1 MPSPSQLLAV
11 LSLSLATFPMSATTT
26 YFVDPAGNDSN
37 PGTRSKPFA
46 TIARAQTAV
55 RASNRSSPVT
65 VQLRG
70 GTYYLPSTWILG
82 PEDSGTAKAPVVW
95 QAWKDE
101 SPVLS
106 GGMRLA
112 ARWEPYRDGIFKTPV
127 PPDFAT
133 DPLFVN
139 GERQILARHPNFDPN
154 VRMLGGYSKD
164 AFSRERAARWA
175 DPTGGFIHA
184 MHEHLW
190 GDFHYVITGKA
201 PDGTVTYEGGWQ
213 NNRRMGMHPEFR
225 FVENILEELDA
236 PNEWYLD
243 PKAHVLYFRPPDG
256 LDLAKA
262 TIEGVRLRHLVEFHG
277 TATKPVS
284 HVVLSGL
291 VFRHSARTFMDNKEP
306 LLRSDWTTYRGGA
319 VVFRGTEDCALR
331 NCLFD
336 QAGGNAVFVDGY
348 NRRVAI
354 RGCDITEA
362 GGNAIA
368 FVGDPKAVRSPLFEY
383 NQVQDVAAMD
393 RTVGPQTPDYPAD
406 CVVED
411 CLIRRAGRV
420 EKQTAGVQV
429 AMSMGIVIRH
439 CSIYDMP
446 RAGINFG
453 DGCWGGHVVE
463 FCDVFDTVKETG
475 DHGSFNSWG
484 RDRFWRP
491 DIAEVEAWVK
501 EVPGFPLLDTVRP
514 VVLRNNRWRCD
525 HGWDIDLDDGTSN
538 YIIRDN
544 LCLNGGLKNR
554 EGYHR
559 LVENNVIVGN
569 SFHPHVWY
577 KDSQDVFRHNI
588 VFTPYQPIRVAR
600 PWGKEVDSN
609 LLHTPGAPG
618 ATPAKVLQEQSGRDE
633 RSVVA
638 DARFVDPS
646 RGDYRVKDG
655 SPALALGFRNF
666 PMDRFG
672 VRSPRLRAK
681 ARTPELPGAARL
693 SAAPP
698 GRRDGRVVGWLG
710 GKIKEIVGDGDVSAA
725 GLPGEIGV
733 GIVSVP
739 AGSVL
744 AKAGLREG
752 DVVLR
757 AGDQEIVTRADLAKA
772 FRALQAGGTMKLEIF
787 RAQKRAR
794 VELVGVG
801 GAADA
806 P

>member
-1 MPSPSQLLAV
+1 MSKVPCFLGALALV
-11 LSLSLATFPMSATTT
+11 AL
-26 YFVDPAGNDSN
+26 
-37 PGTRSKPFA
+37 
-46 TIARAQTAV
+46 QAV
-55 RASNRSSPVT
+55 RASVFFVSPDGDDSAPGTEAKPFRTPARAQAAARQAKDPKGTTVT
-65 VQLRG
+65 LRG
-70 GTYYLPSTWILG
+70 GTYYLADTLVFTSA
-82 PEDSGTAKAPVVW
+82 DSGTLEAPVVW
-95 QAWKDE
+95 QASKGE
-101 SPVLS
+101 TPVLS
-106 GGMRLA
+106 GGTRLDL
-112 ARWEPYRDGIFKTPV
+112 RWEPFRDGILKAQV
-127 PPDFAT
+127 PEGFTT
-133 DPLFVN
+133 DQLFVD
-139 GERQILARHPNFDPN
+139 GERQVLARYPDFDPA
-154 VRMLGGYSKD
+154 VRILGGYSKD
-164 AFSRERAARWA
+164 AFGPARAARWA
-175 DPTGGFIHA
+175 DPRGGFIHA
-184 MHEHLW
+184 MHQHMW
-190 GDFHYVITGKA
+190 GDFHYVITGKDA
-201 PDGTVTYEGGWQ
+201 SGAVTYEGGWQ
-213 NNRRMGMHPEFR
+213 NNRRMGMHPEHR
-225 FVENILEELDA
+225 FVENLFEELDA
-236 PNEWYLD
+236 PGEWFLD
-243 PKAHVLYFRPPDG
+243 AKARTLYFQPRAGKDM
-256 LDLAKA
+256 AKA
-262 TIEGVRLRHLVEFHG
+262 VVEGVRLRHLVEFRG
-277 TATKPVS
+277 DERDRVTSISLKGIT
-284 HVVLSGL
+284 
-291 VFRHSARTFMDNKEP
+291 FRHTARTFMDNKEP

-319 VVFRGTEDCALR
+319 VWFRGAMECSLEDSVI
-331 NCLFD
+331 D
-336 QAGGNAVFVDGY
+336 QVGGHGVFVDGY
-348 NRRVAI
+348 NRHVTL
-354 RGCDITEA
+354 RGCEIVRA
-362 GGNAIA
+362 GGNGIA
-368 FVGDPKAVRSPLFEY
+368 FVGRPGAVQSPLFEY
-383 NQVQDVAAMD
+383 GQVQDLASIQ
-393 RTVGPQTPDYPAD
+393 RTPGPRSQDYPGD
-406 CVVED
+406 CLVDD
-411 CLIRRAGRV
+411 CLIYLSGRV
-420 EKQTAGVQV
+420 EKQTAGVQI
-429 AMSMGIVIRH
+429 AMSRGIRVRD
-439 CSIYDMP
+439 CSIYDVP
-446 RAGINFG
+446 RAGINIG
-453 DGCWGGHVVE
+453 DGCWGGHVIE
-463 FCDVFDTVKETG
+463 GCDIFDTVKETG

-491 DIAEVEAWVK
+491 DNAEVEAWVK
-501 EVPGFPLLDTVRP
+501 EVPGLPLLDTVRP
-514 VVLRNNRWRCD
+514 VLLQNNRWCCD

-559 LVENNVIVGN
+559 VVENNVIVGN

-588 VFTPYQPIRVAR
+588 VFTPYQPIRVGK

-609 LLHTPGAPG
+609 LLHAPGAPG

-666 PMDRFG
+666 AMDRFG

-681 ARTPELPGAARL
+681 ARTPELPGAARM
-693 SAAPP
+693 SAAAP

-710 GKIKEIVGDGDVSAA
+710 GQIKEIVGDGEVSAA

-772 FRALQAGGTMKLEIF
+772 FRALRTGGTMPLEIF
-787 RAQKRAR
+787 RSQKRTK

>member
-1 MPSPSQLLAV
+1 MSKVPCFLGALVLVAVHAARASVFYVSPDGDD
-11 LSLSLATFPMSATTT
+11 SA
-26 YFVDPAGNDSN
+26 
-37 PGTRSKPFA
+37 PGSEAKPFRSP
-46 TIARAQTAV
+46 ARAQAAARQAKDPQGTT
-55 RASNRSSPVT
+55 VT
-65 VQLRG
+65 LRG
-70 GTYYLPSTWILG
+70 GTYYLADTLVFTSA
-82 PEDSGTAKAPVVW
+82 DSGTPEAPFVW
-95 QAWKDE
+95 QASKDE
-101 SPVLS
+101 TPVFS
-106 GGMRLA
+106 GGTRLDL
-112 ARWEPYRDGIFKTPV
+112 RWEPFRDGMLKAQV
-127 PPDFAT
+127 PEGFMT
-133 DPLFVN
+133 DQLFVD
-139 GERQILARHPNFDPN
+139 GERQVLARYPDFDPA
-154 VRMLGGYSKD
+154 VRILGGYSKD
-164 AFSRERAARWA
+164 AFSPVRAARWS
-175 DPTGGFIHA
+175 DPRGGFIHA
-184 MHEHLW
+184 MHQHMW
-190 GDFHYVITGKA
+190 GDFHYVITGKDA
-201 PDGTVTYEGGWQ
+201 SGAVTYEGGWQ
-213 NNRRMGMHPEFR
+213 NNRRMGMHPEHR
-225 FVENILEELDA
+225 FVENIFEELDA
-236 PNEWYLD
+236 PGEWFLD
-243 PKAHVLYFRPPDG
+243 AKARTLYFLPPAGKDMT
-256 LDLAKA
+256 KA
-262 TIEGVRLRHLVEFHG
+262 VVEGVRLRHLVEFRG
-277 TATKPVS
+277 DERDRVTSISLKGIT
-284 HVVLSGL
+284 
-291 VFRHSARTFMDNKEP
+291 FRHTARTFMENKEP

-319 VVFRGTEDCALR
+319 VWFRGAMECSLEDSVI
-331 NCLFD
+331 D
-336 QAGGNAVFVDGY
+336 QVGGHGVFVDGY
-348 NRRVAI
+348 NRHVTI
-354 RGCDITEA
+354 RGCEIARA
-362 GGNAIA
+362 GANGIA
-368 FVGDPKAVRSPLFEY
+368 FVGRPGAVQSPLFEY
-383 NQVQDVAAMD
+383 GQVQDLASIR
-393 RTVGPQTPDYPAD
+393 RTPGPRSQDYPGD
-406 CVVED
+406 CLVDD
-411 CLIRRAGRV
+411 CLIYLSGRV
-420 EKQTAGVQV
+420 EKQTAGVQI
-429 AMSMGIVIRH
+429 AMSRGIRVRD
-439 CSIYDMP
+439 CSIYDVP
-446 RAGINFG
+446 RAGINIG
-453 DGCWGGHVVE
+453 DGCWGGHIIE
-463 FCDVFDTVKETG
+463 GCDIFDTVKETG

-501 EVPGFPLLDTVRP
+501 EVPGLPLLDTVRP

-588 VFTPYQPIRVAR
+588 VFTPYQPIRVAK

-609 LLHTPGAPG
+609 LLHAPGASG

-638 DARFVDPS
+638 DALFVDPS

-681 ARTPELPGAARL
+681 ARTPELPGAARM
-693 SAAPP
+693 SVVPP

-710 GKIKEIVGDGDVSAA
+710 GKIKEIVGDGEVSAA

-757 AGDQEIVTRADLAKA
+757 AGDQEIVTRGDLAKA
-772 FRALQAGGTMKLEIF
+772 FRALPAGATMSLEIF
-787 RAQKRAR
+787 RSQKRSR
-794 VELVGVG
+794 VELVGVV

>member
-1 MPSPSQLLAV
+1 MSKVPCFLGALALV
-11 LSLSLATFPMSATTT
+11 AL
-26 YFVDPAGNDSN
+26 
-37 PGTRSKPFA
+37 
-46 TIARAQTAV
+46 QAV
-55 RASNRSSPVT
+55 RASAFFVSPDGDDSAPGTEAKPFRTPARAQAAARQAKDPKGTTVT
-65 VQLRG
+65 LRG
-70 GTYYLPSTWILG
+70 GTYYLADTLVFTSA
-82 PEDSGTAKAPVVW
+82 DSGTLEAPVVW
-95 QAWKDE
+95 QASKGE
-101 SPVLS
+101 TPVLS
-106 GGMRLA
+106 GGTRLDL
-112 ARWEPYRDGIFKTPV
+112 RWEPFRDGILKAQV
-127 PPDFAT
+127 PEGFTT
-133 DPLFVN
+133 DQLFVD
-139 GERQILARHPNFDPN
+139 GERQVLARYPDFDPA
-154 VRMLGGYSKD
+154 VRILGGYSKD
-164 AFSRERAARWA
+164 AFGPARAARWA
-175 DPTGGFIHA
+175 DPRGGFIHA
-184 MHEHLW
+184 MHQHMW
-190 GDFHYVITGKA
+190 GDFHYVITGKDA
-201 PDGTVTYEGGWQ
+201 SGAVTYEGGWQ
-213 NNRRMGMHPEFR
+213 NNRRMGMHPEHR
-225 FVENILEELDA
+225 FVENLFEELDA
-236 PNEWYLD
+236 PGEWFLD
-243 PKAHVLYFRPPDG
+243 AKARTLYFQPRAGKDM
-256 LDLAKA
+256 AKA
-262 TIEGVRLRHLVEFHG
+262 VVEGVRLRHLVEFRG
-277 TATKPVS
+277 DERDRVTSISLKGIT
-284 HVVLSGL
+284 
-291 VFRHSARTFMDNKEP
+291 FRHTARTFMDNKEP

-319 VVFRGTEDCALR
+319 VWFRGAMECSLEDSVI
-331 NCLFD
+331 D
-336 QAGGNAVFVDGY
+336 QVGGHGVFVDGY
-348 NRRVAI
+348 NRHVTL
-354 RGCDITEA
+354 RGCEIVRA
-362 GGNAIA
+362 GGNGIA
-368 FVGDPKAVRSPLFEY
+368 FVGRPGAVQSPLFEY
-383 NQVQDVAAMD
+383 GQVQDLASIQ
-393 RTVGPQTPDYPAD
+393 RTPGPRSQDYPGD
-406 CVVED
+406 CLVDD
-411 CLIRRAGRV
+411 CLIYLSGRV
-420 EKQTAGVQV
+420 EKQTAGVQI
-429 AMSMGIVIRH
+429 AMSRGIRVRD
-439 CSIYDMP
+439 CSIYDVP
-446 RAGINFG
+446 RAGINIG
-453 DGCWGGHVVE
+453 DGCWGGHIIE
-463 FCDVFDTVKETG
+463 GCDIFDTVKETG

-491 DIAEVEAWVK
+491 DNAEVEAWVK
-501 EVPGFPLLDTVRP
+501 EVPGLPLLDTVRP
-514 VVLRNNRWRCD
+514 VLLQNNRWRCD

-559 LVENNVIVGN
+559 VVENNVIVGN

-588 VFTPYQPIRVAR
+588 VFTPYQPIRVGK

-609 LLHTPGAPG
+609 LLHAPGAPG

-638 DARFVDPS
+638 DARFIDPS

-681 ARTPELPGAARL
+681 ARTPELPGADRM
-693 SAAPP
+693 SAASP

-710 GKIKEIVGDGDVSAA
+710 GQIKEIVGDGEVSAA

-772 FRALQAGGTMKLEIF
+772 FRALRTGGTMPLEIF
-787 RAQKRAR
+787 RSQKRTK